1 VQSNAA
7 QRETHIRRRN
17 RKRFDSA
24 VGFVRS
30 VAAAIRA
37 LADLSMTLSLLC
49 RYLPEP
55 AGASVMA
62 IAFEM
67 KI

>member
-1 VQSNAA
+1 MLHKGKLIFAVVIVSVSMARLGLFA
-7 QRETHIRRRN
+7 GWRRN
-17 RKRFDSA
+17 SRL
-24 VGFVRS
+24 G
-30 VAAAIRA
+30 
-37 LADLSMTLSLLC
+37 DLSMTLSLLC

-62 IAFEM
+62 IASEM